1 MNEKLMAVLLYILEH
16 HLQKPRDQKI
26 SEATLM
32 GDLSEAGFDK
42 EIIFEAFEWL
52 KHIFELNVAESDHDD
67 ISSSAIRVFSDEE
80 CQALSTEV
88 RGYILFLEHAGIL
101 NANTRERVTSR
112 LLANHDDSVELHHV
126 KAITMLVLQ
135 HASEN
140 DPSALHC
147 IESLL
152 VSEHE
157 HGWH

>member
-1 MNEKLMAVLLYILEH
+1 MNEKLMAVLLHILEN
-16 HLQKPRDQKI
+16 HLQKPRGQKI
-26 SEATLM
+26 SEAALLD
-32 GDLSEAGFDK
+32 DLKEAGFDK
-42 EIIFEAFEWL
+42 EVIFEAFEWL
-52 KHIFELNVAESDHDD
+52 KHIFELNLAEANHCDD
-67 ISSSAIRVFSDEE
+67 DSGSIRVFAEQE
-80 CQALSTEV
+80 CQVLSTDV

-101 NANTRERVTSR
+101 NSVTRERVISR
-112 LLANHDDSVELHHV
+112 LLANHDASLDLHHV

-147 IESLL
+147 IESLI